1 MLINSANCEVEI
13 EEEEFALEYLK
24 KYEYLPS
31 SNTSSQTKALAIESF
46 QRFFNLSVTG
56 EINNET
62 MRVMKQP
69 RCGDSDVSNDG
80 LRVRIRRFSTR
91 GKWHKTTFKYF
102 LSYGNDLPKRDQA
115 RIIQRAFKHWSDVC
129 PTLNFTR
136 TNDSSSADIK
146 LSFGTYRHG
155 GIPNEGSCRISF
167 DGPGRVIAHA
177 YLPLGNQADW
187 GKIHFDDS
195 EIFSEVGSVYRWG
208 SFVIRGSQSLIYTAV
223 HEIGH
228 SLGLGHSNVR
238 GSVMYPLAKIGR
250 PVLHSD
256 DIKGIRFLYCPT
268 GAITPVDDR

>member
-1 MLINSANCEVEI
+1 M
-13 EEEEFALEYLK
+13 F
-24 KYEYLPS
+24 
-31 SNTSSQTKALAIESF
+31 
-46 QRFFNLSVTG
+46 
-56 EINNET
+56 
-62 MRVMKQP
+62 
-69 RCGDSDVSNDG
+69 
-80 LRVRIRRFSTR
+80 
-91 GKWHKTTFKYF
+91 
-102 LSYGNDLPKRDQA
+102 
-115 RIIQRAFKHWSDVC
+115 VC
-129 PTLNFTR
+129 LCF
-136 TNDSSSADIK
+136 
-146 LSFGTYRHG
+146 SFGTYRHG

-256 DIKGIRFLYCPT
+256 DINGIRFLYCPT
-268 GAITPVDDR
+268 GAITPVVGSQTYFQFFLLMYNVQRNPTVLQYLSYLICVHLSPMYEKLLTKIKRDIPVS

>member
-1 MLINSANCEVEI
+1 MFAYLALLSVMLINSANCEVEM

-31 SNTSSQTKALAIESF
+31 SNTSSQTKALAIERF

-62 MRVMKQP
+62 MRVMNQP
-69 RCGDSDVSNDG
+69 RCGDSNVSNDG

-91 GKWHKTTFKYF
+91 GKWHKTIFKYF

-136 TNDSSSADIK
+136 TNDSSNADIK

-177 YLPLGNQADW
+177 
-187 GKIHFDDS
+187 H
-195 EIFSEVGSVYRWG
+195 SEVGSVYRWG